1 MKIPE
6 WFTPFRTIR
15 SVGIGLLKWVARIFR
30 TIALTVGTLIVL
42 FTGMHLY
49 SMDRQA
55 DAGKAWC
62 ESVILEYETD
72 REKFLEEHSDKSY
85 HGVLLLPSL
94 PEHKPAQGRFIAE
107 STGEYICNYN
117 HGGFM
122 FPHSYEY
129 SSKTREWANL
139 G

>member
-6 WFTPFRTIR
+6 WFTPLRTVG
-15 SVGIGLLKWVARIFR
+15 SVGVGLLKWVARIFR
-30 TIALTVGTLIVL
+30 TLALTVGTLIVL
-42 FTGMHLY
+42 YTGMLLY
-49 SMDRQA
+49 SIDRQA

-62 ESVILEYETD
+62 ESVILDYEAD
-72 REKFLEEHSDKSY
+72 RDKFLEVHSDKSY
-85 HGVLLLPSL
+85 HGGLLLLPL
-94 PEHKPAQGRFIAE
+94 PEHKPARVRLIVE

-122 FPHSYEY
+122 FPHGYEY

-139 G
+139 D